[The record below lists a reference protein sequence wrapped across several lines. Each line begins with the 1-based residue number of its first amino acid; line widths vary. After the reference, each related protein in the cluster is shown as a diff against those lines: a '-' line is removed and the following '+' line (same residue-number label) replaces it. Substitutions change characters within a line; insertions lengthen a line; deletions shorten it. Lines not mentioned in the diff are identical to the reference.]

1 MRRSA
6 SPISS
11 ASSIFAPASSRPV
24 GLYVVDRDY
33 RIHMWNRTR
42 ETGMQGIARV
52 EAIGRTIF
60 DVLSRQ
66 PADLLKREFD
76 EVFATGVLQQF
87 QMESDASGERRT
99 FRISKIPMRL
109 EGEHVTHVIT
119 VGEDITPVRAAFER
133 SAQAEK
139 LSALGQL
146 AAGVMHEINNP
157 LATIAACAETIALS
171 LPEGAPGTA
180 QPTAELLRIIDLE
193 VQRSKRI
200 VDSLLD
206 FSRPRPSER
215 ALMHWRDVV
224 DQTLF
229 LVQHHGEIKARRIER
244 ELGDPAAL
252 PIHVDR
258 DQLVQVVM
266 ALLWNATDATPRGA
280 TIRVRSLVSAEEP
293 GVVGLEVSDTGHGMS
308 AAVRARAFEPFFS
321 TKATGKGTG
330 LGLSI
335 CYGILRDHGGRIE
348 LDSVEGAGTTVR
360 LLLPVAHAAAVTP

>member
-1 MRRSA
+1 EAQRRFVAQVVDSL
-6 SPISS
+6 
-11 ASSIFAPASSRPV
+11 PV

-42 ETGMQGIARV
+42 EMGIQGIARV

-66 PADLLKREFD
+66 PADMLQREFD
-76 EVFATGVLQQF
+76 EVFATGTLQQF
-87 QMESDASGERRT
+87 QMESVSSGERRT
-99 FRISKIPMRL
+99 YRISKIPMRL
-109 EGEHVTHVIT
+109 TGDAVTHVIT

-171 LPEGAPGTA
+171 LPDGEPGAA
-180 QPTAELLRIIDLE
+180 STAELLRIIDLE

-215 ALMHWRDVV
+215 ALLRWRDLVE
-224 DQTLF
+224 QTLF

-244 ELGDPAAL
+244 DLGDAAEL
-252 PIHVDR
+252 PIVADR
-258 DQLVQVVM
+258 DQLVQVLM
-266 ALLWNATDATPRGA
+266 ALLWNATDATPRGG
-280 TIRVRSLVSAEEP
+280 TIRLGVSVPADEP
-293 GVVGLEVSDTGHGMS
+293 GVVGLSVLDTGHGM
-308 AAVRARAFEPFFS
+308 APAVRARAFEPFFS
-321 TKATGKGTG
+321 TKATGKGSG

-335 CYGILRDHGGRIE
+335 CYGIVRDHGGRIE

-360 LLLPVAHAAAVTP
+360 VLLPIARPEDAP